1 LSFSSCFTTFIH
13 AIRKDAKEKGTNQ
26 KSNGRVSAPGIP
38 SIPNSSLPLPLAVKV
53 LRYIIA
59 TFFFLDFHYRI
70 CKLTKEENS
79 EGKREDGSF
88 FISLPFLLLFA
99 HRKRNEGGLT
109 RAICKKCVMCV
120 RALRVCLF
128 VSLRVSLLS
137 SCLFFLVFLF
147 FKLILQWLGRLE

>member
-38 SIPNSSLPLPLAVKV
+38 NSSLPLPLAVKV

-70 CKLTKEENS
+70 RKLTKEENG

-88 FISLPFLLLFA
+88 LFI
-99 HRKRNEGGLT
+99 
-109 RAICKKCVMCV
+109 
-120 RALRVCLF
+120 CLSF
-128 VSLRVSLLS
+128 CYLHTGKETKGDSHAPYAKSA
-137 SCLFFLVFLF
+137 
-147 FKLILQWLGRLE
+147 